1 MNSIEP
7 IKLYLDS
14 SDYSV
19 LSDPRVLTTETRA
32 IRDQLLEWTS
42 TNAVVVFFSQALLA
56 EMAPTSQ
63 GHESASQARAELL
76 YALCGRHTF
85 FSQDRLIAL
94 ELASLTDDAHMRPS
108 PYSSEGVWY
117 PAGVDALP
125 EPFTSTELVEE
136 AHREVG
142 SMGLNRAQ
150 RRKATRTIQ
159 RNQASLHRLV
169 KRQGGAL
176 EVSER
181 QAKEVLS
188 GYPLKPC
195 ELTLVIHYLTI
206 GKSLAEAQA
215 AYRRSLCDPLWILDW
230 MYTDIERSQ
239 VFAAMIRESGQEL
252 FKLMSA
258 GLTTADQMRSIAL
271 PSVAVDHLS
280 KHTLSQQQ
288 IDSIQQ
294 IASTLAQKAIGYQA
308 ALTVDQLRDRC
319 PGLYAMLGT
328 YFSAWHA
335 SVEHNRK
342 APTPSDYGDAL
353 HALYAP
359 YVDVFRADSSM
370 AEHVNK
376 HVRSSTTVVQ
386 KLKQLVPTI
395 EQLWSDRQ

>member
-1 MNSIEP
+1 MTRTCGRVRIRLKVFGIQQVWTLSLSHLRQPSLLKKRIE
-7 IKLYLDS
+7 K
-14 SDYSV
+14 
-19 LSDPRVLTTETRA
+19 SDPWGLIERNAARRLELFNA
-32 IRDQLLEWTS
+32 IR
-42 TNAVVVFFSQALLA
+42 
-56 EMAPTSQ
+56 
-63 GHESASQARAELL
+63 
-76 YALCGRHTF
+76 RHC
-85 FSQDRLIAL
+85 
-94 ELASLTDDAHMRPS
+94 
-108 PYSSEGVWY
+108 
-117 PAGVDALP
+117 
-125 EPFTSTELVEE
+125 
-136 AHREVG
+136 
-142 SMGLNRAQ
+142 
-150 RRKATRTIQ
+150 
-159 RNQASLHRLV
+159 RLV

-239 VFAAMIRESGQEL
+239 VFAAMIREPGQEL

-258 GLTTADQMRSIAL
+258 GLTTTDQMRSIAL

-280 KHTLSQQQ
+280 KHTLSQQR

-370 AEHVNK
+370 AEHVKK

-386 KLKQLVPTI
+386 KLKQLVPSI